1 MRILDAPRDLVFQ
14 ALTEPERLRRWRGP
28 HGCTVP
34 VCTIALRRGASC
46 PAGCD
51 RLEGRDSWC
60 TGVYR
65 DVVAPERIVCPAC
78 CAEEEGN
85 LVAPAHDG
93 LSAAWPAETLVT
105 VTFAGHAGTTRL
117 TLQQSV
123 LVRRPSTYAPSVVE
137 VAHVM
142 TQAA

>member
-1 MRILDAPRDLVFQ
+1 
-14 ALTEPERLRRWRGP
+14 
-28 HGCTVP
+28 
-34 VCTIALRRGASC
+34 
-46 PAGCD
+46 
-51 RLEGRDSWC
+51 
-60 TGVYR
+60 VYR

-123 LVRRPSTYAPSVVE
+123 LVRRPLRKKCLRPVDSAARRSTGP
-137 VAHVM
+137 
-142 TQAA
+142 